1 MSINKITITEIIMSL
16 TTNKNY
22 LQPTGFKF
30 VIDRRNYPN
39 LEFFAQSVTHP
50 DASVAPLDVS
60 FKNISAIPLAGDK
73 ISYGDL
79 SLEVILDEDMES
91 YKEFHRWLERIVNE
105 GNIDETNDTQVATT
119 ADITLLVMSSHN
131 NKNVQIKYN
140 DCVPTNIGT
149 VQLASNT
156 GDVTYATF
164 SVTFRFT
171 TFEIR

>member
-1 MSINKITITEIIMSL
+1 MAL

-50 DASVAPLDVS
+50 DATVAPLDLP
-60 FKNISAIPLAGDK
+60 FRNISSIPLAGDK

-91 YKEFHRWLERIVNE
+91 YKEFHKWLERLV
-105 GNIDETNDTQVATT
+105 NDTQTDETSDTAVATS
-119 ADITLLVMSSHN
+119 ADITLLIMSSHN
-131 NKNVQIKYN
+131 NKNVQVRYS
-140 DCVPTNIGT
+140 DCVPTNVGS

-171 TFEIR
+171 TFEIK